1 MTTQEKAVANLVAEG
16 FQVVEI
22 NKTIVRLT
30 KGPDARLVRQDG
42 TVKRANH
49 VVVRTSK

>member
-1 MTTQEKAVANLVAEG
+1 MNQQDQAVANLVAEG
-16 FQVVEI
+16 FRVVER
-22 NKTIVRLT
+22 NKTIVRLS

-49 VVVRTSK
+49 VVVRTKG

>member
-1 MTTQEKAVANLVAEG
+1 MTQQDQAVSNLVAEG
-16 FQVVEI
+16 FQVVER

-49 VVVRTSK
+49 YLRAVK

>member
-1 MTTQEKAVANLVAEG
+1 MTPQDQAVANLVSEG
-16 FQVVEI
+16 FQVVER

-49 VVVRTSK
+49 YLRAAK

>member
-1 MTTQEKAVANLVAEG
+1 MTPQDQAVANLVAEG
-16 FQVVEI
+16 FQVVER

-42 TVKRANH
+42 TVKRAQH
-49 VVVRTSK
+49 VIVRAKG

>member
-1 MTTQEKAVANLVAEG
+1 MNQQDQAVANLVSEG
-16 FQVVEI
+16 FQVVER

-49 VVVRTSK
+49 VIVRKGK